1 MTVPVELTELRH
13 DIALRDHVRARLL
26 AFERRTLPLAD
37 RRRAAV
43 TVTLLP
49 DELGTPCFVLT
60 RRSALKRHSRQ
71 WALPGGRVDPGE
83 SVEQAALRELEEEVG
98 VQLAPDQILGSLDD
112 YATRSGFLITPVVT
126 WSSEPRILV
135 PDPGEVAAAYQ
146 IPVAELDHPDCPILR
161 DIPESDRPVLS
172 VPLMGS
178 EIFAP
183 TAAVLYQMVEVLFR
197 GRHTRVAQYEQ
208 PVFAWR

>member
-1 MTVPVELTELRH
+1 MSTVTELSELRH
-13 DIALRDHVRARLL
+13 DAELQERVHDRLRT
-26 AFERRTLPLAD
+26 FERRTLPLAD

-43 TVTLLP
+43 AVTLLP
-49 DELGTPCFVLT
+49 DELGAPCFVLT

-83 SVEQAALRELEEEVG
+83 SLEEAALRELDEEVG
-98 VQLAPDQILGSLDD
+98 IQLSAENIVGVLDD
-112 YATRSGFLITPVVT
+112 YATRSGFVLTPVVL
-126 WSSEPRILV
+126 WSAGPQILV

-146 IPVAELDHPDCPILR
+146 VPVAELDHPDCPILR

-197 GRHTRVAQYEQ
+197 GRDTRVAQYEQ